1 MVPGATCKVQTESFP
16 DQIQNIQRSC
26 SYMYSKNK
34 TDHNSNIIN
43 TQTHKLTRQDKE
55 HKARQRRQKLSIL
68 GKLLQDCSAH
78 PLTTMSCFFKQAC
91 MNILSQYGSNM
102 AQIEETHSEKQ
113 WTKQTK
119 ILGKSS
125 PLGKNQEFGSKI
137 SMAILQTIP

>member
-1 MVPGATCKVQTESFP
+1 LQLYVLQE
-16 DQIQNIQRSC
+16 QNRSQF
-26 SYMYSKNK
+26 KHNK
-34 TDHNSNIIN
+34 YTD
-43 TQTHKLTRQDKE
+43 TQTHKTRQR
-55 HKARQRRQKLSIL
+55 AQ
-68 GKLLQDCSAH
+68 GKTEEAEAVNIRKTLQDCSAH

-125 PLGKNQEFGSKI
+125 PLGKNQEFRSKI
-137 SMAILQTIP
+137 SIAILQTIP